1 MVNVFASRDVVKMRT
16 LPETFSFCSRQNEKD
31 YPAPQTSHIYCSKR
45 TARKEENAEVN
56 TFEPAG
62 NRGHASDATTFRR
75 NNKERFWGPLESLR
89 KWSNTG
95 SGLRFVRF
103 SARSTTFYSTSEN
116 RTNRKPGPRSIAFR
130 NNVRTSFRSSGARC
144 L

>member
-1 MVNVFASRDVVKMRT
+1 MRKIIQPRKLLTFTAVNEQHGKRKMPRST
-16 LPETFSFCSRQNEKD
+16 LLSLPVIAAMLLMPLPSE
-31 YPAPQTSHIYCSKR
+31 
-45 TARKEENAEVN
+45 
-56 TFEPAG
+56 G
-62 NRGHASDATTFRR
+62 TTK
-75 NNKERFWGPLESLR
+75 NVSGGSLESLR